1 MPRRFLFLLL
11 SAFSLFF
18 SSGAPEEGVTLPI
31 LMYHD
36 VSDAHPGKDVVT
48 PAELRSDLIWLK
60 EEGYHPVTMAR
71 VIAYA
76 DGGAT
81 LPEKPIVLSFDDGLT
96 SACDRVLPLLR
107 ELDMPIVLSV
117 IAGSADEFTAYRQ
130 GKVRL
135 AHAAWPQLRE
145 LAESGLVELQNHSR
159 GAYGQR
165 LAADALLAQERIWT
179 ETGQLPA
186 VFTYPYGRYSAESED
201 ILEELGFRAT
211 LTCDFGVNRIEP
223 GQDCLFGLKRICRS
237 HGADL
242 GALLQ
247 EAFNT
252 QNGR

>member
-1 MPRRFLFLLL
+1 MRTVTECRTAPTSIPTETAPR
-11 SAFSLFF
+11 
-18 SSGAPEEGVTLPI
+18 T
-31 LMYHD
+31 
-36 VSDAHPGKDVVT
+36 
-48 PAELRSDLIWLK
+48 
-60 EEGYHPVTMAR
+60 
-71 VIAYA
+71 
-76 DGGAT
+76 
-81 LPEKPIVLSFDDGLT
+81 
-96 SACDRVLPLLR
+96 
-107 ELDMPIVLSV
+107 
-117 IAGSADEFTAYRQ
+117 
-130 GKVRL
+130 RL
-135 AHAAWPQLRE
+135 
-145 LAESGLVELQNHSR
+145 
-159 GAYGQR
+159 
-165 LAADALLAQERIWT
+165 IWT